1 MNERRSAR
9 TIAGSTLS
17 APKPTLADLPAA
29 ELLNTLRE
37 TGGRDGEALLK
48 LQARYVRSIE
58 RKLQKYDIRD
68 WLDRQSITNEIWEK
82 VVRVTLIPQDSRG
95 AWNPSRSRHSTD
107 PFQPLLS
114 RIIRSKAIDFHR
126 KSKRQKTRFT
136 AYTEDLARFGDDVAD
151 LAKTRRLARRRRLE
165 CVNPSEAQP
174 PITGPLTRRLAA
186 AARPEVAAAVAE
198 LPERLKRPL
207 LLHTTWGTCATISK
221 KEGISPGKVSE
232 RMQKARE
239 RLRDHFSPPEKAG

>member
-1 MNERRSAR
+1 MTKKRATKTIRLDATIINAQPESTRLDERF
-9 TIAGSTLS
+9 LS
-17 APKPTLADLPAA
+17 APKPTLAELPAA

-37 TGGRDGEALLK
+37 TGGRDGEALLE
-48 LQARYVRSIE
+48 LQARYDRSIE

-68 WLDRQSITNEIWEK
+68 WLDRQSITNEIWE
-82 VVRVTLIPQDSRG
+82 
-95 AWNPSRSRHSTD
+95 
-107 PFQPLLS
+107 PLLS

-126 KSKRQKTRFT
+126 KTKRQKTRFT

-151 LAKTRRLARRRRLE
+151 LAETRRLARRRLLE

-207 LLHTTWGTCATISK
+207 LYHSTGGTCATISK
-221 KEGISPGKVSE
+221 KEGISPGEVSK
-232 RMQKARE
+232 RTQKARE
-239 RLRDHFSPPEKAG
+239 LLRDHFSPSEKVG